1 MHTEPV
7 HAPDLSQRSTAQL
20 VRDVGEQ
27 LSRLVRTEVRLAQI
41 ELRSK
46 GKQAGVGA
54 ALISAGGVLGL
65 LGGAMLIATAVLTL
79 NIVLPAWLAALIV
92 AVALLAVAGV
102 AALVGRSRLKRSSAA
117 LPESLESIK
126 QDYRE
131 LGKALKR

>member
-20 VRDVGEQ
+20 IRDLGDQ
-27 LSRLVRTEVRLAQI
+27 LARLVRTEVRLAQI

-54 ALISAGGVLGL
+54 ALISVGGVLGL
-65 LGGAMLIATAVLTL
+65 LGGATLVATVVLAL
-79 NIVLPAWLAALIV
+79 DIVLPAWLAALVV

-102 AALVGRSRLKRSSAA
+102 AALLGRSRLKRSAA

-126 QDYRE
+126 QDYRD